1 MNHLYTPLI
10 RVNKKTGEE
19 KKSMSRSRKYVLMLL
34 LLFTGL
40 LSSSTIFAQTLIAGW
55 DFQTTT
61 TGGTAVLASPNTP
74 KVYNANFGSGAIYL
88 DGTNNSS
95 NWFVGASNSELTAFA
110 GSTINAGPGF
120 STTTTSPA
128 CLALLGGVG
137 GTASN
142 GKFAI
147 FSFSMVGYINLS
159 VTYASQKSNTGF
171 NTQIWEYS
179 TDGINWT
186 PLSTV
191 TTVTTSFS
199 LITLPT
205 TGGLNGAT
213 TAYLRFS
220 GTGATAA
227 AGNNRL
233 DNIQLNAT
241 PGVTFNTDPVT
252 GSPFCISDDNSA
264 SVNVSFFY
272 AGTPNPANIYTA
284 ELSSSTG
291 SFASPVAIGSLASI
305 ASTGTISATIPA
317 GTISGTGY
325 RIRVTSSDPVAVASD
340 NGTDLIIDKVVATA
354 SNNSPVCAG
363 LSLQLFSGG
372 GTTYSWT
379 GPNGFASGVQ
389 NPTIPVTVNADSGE
403 FIATAISTLGCT
415 DTASTLAIVQTCSCI
430 PPTITSN
437 SIMPLCNGGN
447 NGFIDITVSWRSIS
461 LYLYLEYR
469 CCYGRC
475 IFSDS
480 GNLFRHCKRC
490 NCLYR
495 YLFCNSK

>member
-142 GKFAI
+142 GKFVI

-179 TDGINWT
+179 TDGLNWT

-191 TTVTTSFS
+191 TTVTT
-199 LITLPT
+199 
-205 TGGLNGAT
+205 
-213 TAYLRFS
+213 
-220 GTGATAA
+220 
-227 AGNNRL
+227 
-233 DNIQLNAT
+233 
-241 PGVTFNTDPVT
+241 
-252 GSPFCISDDNSA
+252 
-264 SVNVSFFY
+264 
-272 AGTPNPANIYTA
+272 
-284 ELSSSTG
+284 
-291 SFASPVAIGSLASI
+291 
-305 ASTGTISATIPA
+305 
-317 GTISGTGY
+317 
-325 RIRVTSSDPVAVASD
+325 
-340 NGTDLIIDKVVATA
+340 
-354 SNNSPVCAG
+354 
-363 LSLQLFSGG
+363 
-372 GTTYSWT
+372 
-379 GPNGFASGVQ
+379 
-389 NPTIPVTVNADSGE
+389 
-403 FIATAISTLGCT
+403 
-415 DTASTLAIVQTCSCI
+415 
-430 PPTITSN
+430 
-437 SIMPLCNGGN
+437 
-447 NGFIDITVSWRSIS
+447 
-461 LYLYLEYR
+461 
-469 CCYGRC
+469 
-475 IFSDS
+475 
-480 GNLFRHCKRC
+480 
-490 NCLYR
+490 
-495 YLFCNSK
+495 

>member
-1 MNHLYTPLI
+1 
-10 RVNKKTGEE
+10 
-19 KKSMSRSRKYVLMLL
+19 
-34 LLFTGL
+34 
-40 LSSSTIFAQTLIAGW
+40 LIAGW

-220 GTGATAA
+220 GPEQRPLQAITVLTIF
-227 AGNNRL
+227 NST
-233 DNIQLNAT
+233 QLR
-241 PGVTFNTDPVT
+241 
-252 GSPFCISDDNSA
+252 
-264 SVNVSFFY
+264 VSLL
-272 AGTPNPANIYTA
+272 I
-284 ELSSSTG
+284 
-291 SFASPVAIGSLASI
+291 
-305 ASTGTISATIPA
+305 
-317 GTISGTGY
+317 
-325 RIRVTSSDPVAVASD
+325 RIRLPVLPSV
-340 NGTDLIIDKVVATA
+340 
-354 SNNSPVCAG
+354 
-363 LSLQLFSGG
+363 SL
-372 GTTYSWT
+372 
-379 GPNGFASGVQ
+379 
-389 NPTIPVTVNADSGE
+389 
-403 FIATAISTLGCT
+403 
-415 DTASTLAIVQTCSCI
+415 
-430 PPTITSN
+430 
-437 SIMPLCNGGN
+437 M
-447 NGFIDITVSWRSIS
+447 ITV
-461 LYLYLEYR
+461 LP
-469 CCYGRC
+469 
-475 IFSDS
+475 
-480 GNLFRHCKRC
+480 
-490 NCLYR
+490 
-495 YLFCNSK
+495 

>member
-1 MNHLYTPLI
+1 M
-10 RVNKKTGEE
+10 
-19 KKSMSRSRKYVLMLL
+19 
-34 LLFTGL
+34 
-40 LSSSTIFAQTLIAGW
+40 IAGW

-61 TGGTAVLASPNTP
+61 TGGTAAAASPATP
-74 KVYNANFGSGAIYL
+74 KVYSANFGLGSIYF
-88 DGTNNSS
+88 DGSNNSS
-95 NWFVGASNSELTAFA
+95 NWFVPVS
-110 GSTINAGPGF
+110 GSTGTELNAFGGSSINAGPGF
-120 STTTTSPA
+120 SCHHRASS
-128 CLALLGGVG
+128 LALVG
-137 GTASN
+137 GTAMAAN

-147 FSFSMVGYINLS
+147 FSFSMTGFINLS
-159 VTYASQKSNTGF
+159 VSYASQRTSSGF
-171 NTQIWEYS
+171 TSHVWEYS
-179 TDGINWT
+179 TDGINWN
-186 PLSTV
+186 PL
-191 TTVTTSFS
+191 TTVSTIPASFGV
-199 LITLPT
+199 ITLPT
-205 TGGLNGAT
+205 TSGLNGAT
-213 TAYLRFS
+213 TAFLRL
-220 GTGATAA
+220 TVNGATAST
-227 AGNNRL
+227 GSNNRL

-325 RIRVTSSDPVAVASD
+325 RIRVTSSDPVATASD

-437 SIMPLCNGGN
+437 STMPVCNGGA
-447 NGFIDITVSWRSIS
+447 NGILIS
-461 LYLYLEYR
+461 LFHGGVSPYTFTWSTGAITEDVTGLTAGIYSV
-469 CCYGRC
+469 
-475 IFSDS
+475 IVSDAIS
-480 GNLFRHCKRC
+480 CTDIPFL
-490 NCLYR
+490 
-495 YLFCNSK
+495 